1 MQNIVRNAFQQL
13 ADGTKWRGHFIEK
26 GGASMFGTLFLK
38 ECKQVLRSMVYY
50 LYVVIFVMFLSSQMG
65 EVSTADLDRPV
76 PGQESYG
83 STSSH
88 EEGAVME
95 KTLAGLVMET
105 YRNSY
110 ATYPMGFY
118 RGVTLNEKEL
128 SEMASII
135 EECTGKSWDE
145 ILEDMENH
153 FAKQDQTTMEGAL
166 QAQISYSVAPK
177 ASLSYE
183 EFCENMEKACEII
196 GAGSSYTQ
204 KDLDAGVGVPM
215 TYEQA
220 VEEFEALC
228 EKDRITGATARL
240 FCDYAGIILSILPV
254 FLGVTRCLRDKRAK
268 VSQAVFSHSAS
279 AFQIIASRYL
289 ANVCMAFLPVAV
301 TMFVMQM
308 PNQYHAGTIGVA
320 ADALAFLKYSLVWLL
335 PEIMIVL
342 AVSFFITELTE
353 NVLSIFVQVFWA
365 IGSLFGAAGLQGD
378 FGFHL
383 IARWN
388 ALGDTSAFWSQRR
401 ELFWNRG
408 FYFALAV
415 LFLGLTVA
423 FYEKKR
429 REGVTVYGKIF
440 KGGK

>member
-1 MQNIVRNAFQQL
+1 M
-13 ADGTKWRGHFIEK
+13 
-26 GGASMFGTLFLK
+26 
-38 ECKQVLRSMVYY
+38 
-50 LYVVIFVMFLSSQMG
+50 
-65 EVSTADLDRPV
+65 
-76 PGQESYG
+76 
-83 STSSH
+83 
-88 EEGAVME
+88 
-95 KTLAGLVMET
+95 
-105 YRNSY
+105 
-110 ATYPMGFY
+110 
-118 RGVTLNEKEL
+118 
-128 SEMASII
+128 
-135 EECTGKSWDE
+135 
-145 ILEDMENH
+145 
-153 FAKQDQTTMEGAL
+153 
-166 QAQISYSVAPK
+166 
-177 ASLSYE
+177 
-183 EFCENMEKACEII
+183 
-196 GAGSSYTQ
+196 
-204 KDLDAGVGVPM
+204 
-215 TYEQA
+215 
-220 VEEFEALC
+220 
-228 EKDRITGATARL
+228 
-240 FCDYAGIILSILPV
+240 
-254 FLGVTRCLRDKRAK
+254 TRCLRDKRAK

>member
-1 MQNIVRNAFQQL
+1 
-13 ADGTKWRGHFIEK
+13 
-26 GGASMFGTLFLK
+26 
-38 ECKQVLRSMVYY
+38 
-50 LYVVIFVMFLSSQMG
+50 
-65 EVSTADLDRPV
+65 
-76 PGQESYG
+76 
-83 STSSH
+83 
-88 EEGAVME
+88 
-95 KTLAGLVMET
+95 
-105 YRNSY
+105 
-110 ATYPMGFY
+110 
-118 RGVTLNEKEL
+118 
-128 SEMASII
+128 MASII

-145 ILEDMENH
+145 ILENMENH
-153 FAKQDQTTMEGAL
+153 FAKSDQTTMEGAL
-166 QAQISYSVAPK
+166 RAQISYSVVPK

-204 KDLDAGVGVPM
+204 KHLDAGVGVPM

-220 VEEFEALC
+220 VEEFETLC
-228 EKDRITGATARL
+228 GKDRITGAVVRL
-240 FCDYAGIILSILPV
+240 FCDYAGIILSILPI

-268 VSQAVFSHSAS
+268 VSQAVFSRSTS

-289 ANVCMAFLPVAV
+289 ANVCMAFLPVAI
-301 TMFVMQM
+301 TIFVVQM
-308 PNQYHAGTIGVA
+308 PYQYHARTIGITP
-320 ADALAFLKYSLVWLL
+320 DALAFLKYSLVWLL

-353 NVLSIFVQVFWA
+353 NVISIFIQVFWA
-365 IGSLFGAAGLQGD
+365 IGSVFGAAGLQGD

-388 ALGDTSAFWSQRR
+388 ALGNTSAFWSQRQ

-415 LFLGLTVA
+415 LFLGLTVG

-429 REGVTVYGKIF
+429 REGETVYGKIF
-440 KGGK
+440 KRRK